1 MGFRGMTPIMENQM
15 DQKWKFK
22 GTLRVCKAFQNLRT
36 PKTDSNNYTIFLFQA
51 SRGTSY
57 KLPLVK
63 IIVYMGRL
71 LDLHTRVG
79 GLGFRVLG

>member
-22 GTLRVCKAFQNLRT
+22 GKLGVCEAFQNLGT
-36 PKTDSNNYTIFLFQA
+36 PKTDSNNCTIFQA

-57 KLPLVK
+57 KLLLVK
-63 IIVYMGRL
+63 IMVYMGRL
-71 LDLHTRVG
+71 LDLHTRVE
-79 GLGFRVLG
+79 GLGS